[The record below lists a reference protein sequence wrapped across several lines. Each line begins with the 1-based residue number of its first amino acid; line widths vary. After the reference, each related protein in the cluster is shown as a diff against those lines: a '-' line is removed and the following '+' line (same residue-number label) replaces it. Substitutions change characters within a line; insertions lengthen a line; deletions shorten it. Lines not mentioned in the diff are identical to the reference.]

1 MGRDGWDH
9 VRVDLDMLDHRMV
22 LRPLEERDVADVL
35 ALNEAEVF
43 WLAPMDQTRLWEI
56 HALADQFLVVE
67 LDEAF
72 AGFVVTVAPGAA
84 YDSENYRW
92 FTDRYGEGFSYLDRV
107 ALTAATRRRGV
118 GSQVY
123 DRVEE
128 AARRY
133 GRLALEV
140 RQEPPNEPS
149 LAFHSSRGFEPVG
162 VLGEPGHRNTLMVKE
177 LPRG

>member
-1 MGRDGWDH
+1 M
-9 VRVDLDMLDHRMV
+9 DLDSLDRRAV
-22 LRPLEERDVADVL
+22 LRPVEQRDVADVL

-43 WLAPMDQTRLWEI
+43 WLAPLDEDRLWEI
-56 HALADQFLVVE
+56 HELADQFLVVE
-67 LDEAF
+67 LDERF
-72 AGFVVTVAPGAA
+72 AGFVITVGPGTA

-92 FTDRYGEGFSYLDRV
+92 FSERYGDRFSYLDRV

-123 DRVEE
+123 DACE
-128 AARRY
+128 AAARPF

-140 RQEPPNEPS
+140 RREPPNEPS
-149 LAFHSSRGFEPVG
+149 LAFHRSRGFEEVG

-177 LPRG
+177 LSP

>member
-1 MGRDGWDH
+1 MTAH
-9 VRVDLDMLDHRMV
+9 
-22 LRPLEERDVADVL
+22 LRPLEERDVPDVL
-35 ALNEAEVF
+35 ALNAAEVF
-43 WLAPMDQTRLWEI
+43 WLAPMDEAKLWEI

-67 LDEAF
+67 LDDQF
-72 AGFVVTVAPGAA
+72 AGFVVTIGPGTS

-92 FTDRYGEGFSYLDRV
+92 FTDRYGEEFSYLDRV

-123 DRVEE
+123 DVAE
-128 AARRY
+128 AAARPF

-149 LAFHSSRGFEPVG
+149 IAFHTARGFEPVG

-177 LPRG
+177 LPGG